1 MFDFKELIGTPNT
14 DFNKILKTTTTNF
27 ENKVKDRLT
36 GKLDKEL
43 SKAGLPSFSDINNI
57 QKNVYE
63 KVLKNA
69 DWGMGG
75 IGGGFGGGAIQGFS
89 GINSFVQNNWED
101 IDNTLQLGLAN
112 KSASNDDAKNNPKN
126 SPPTKGKNVPA
137 ASLQYPQPSKEERV
151 PYMKICGFKY
161 EYDADDTNGNKS
173 SSSNLATN
181 RTATI
186 KLPLPGNLASGMS
199 LQYEDYSSFFAKLV
213 RAHKPSEKGEGVSFD
228 SILESIKQATG
239 GIDSQVWTD
248 AGLAGGA
255 AGIFSAAM
263 GEGIGAAAAA
273 TIDEA
278 FKYIRVQGG
287 IAVNPMSQASYV
299 GANIRTHSFEF
310 HMVPR
315 NKVEALECKKIIE
328 MLQYCS
334 IGERSKV
341 MQGLLVNFP
350 SVWNV
355 SFHTADD
362 VPINGMLEI
371 PDCFITEVNVTYSPT
386 RAGFTVT
393 RDNDPFAYVITIT
406 FKEAQNLIRDDL
418 SYIRQGKDLLTNMHP
433 ASNRNIPEQKL
444 DIKPYKP
451 VTPAEGKADPAANNN
466 PKAPPTPPK
475 TPYKAGKDAGKAV
488 RNGVTAATVILAT
501 KTAEDAKKAN
511 KALGAVTVTAAG
523 VTIAN
528 TQRINKAVGKAVETG
543 KEVLKDANNAMRG
556 GKN

>member
-1 MFDFKELIGTPNT
+1 MFDFDYHERIGIENA
-14 DFNKILKTTTTNF
+14 DFSKIINTTTKNF

-43 SKAGLPSFSDINNI
+43 SKAGLPSFADINNI

-69 DWGMGG
+69 DFGMGTG
-75 IGGGFGGGAIQGFS
+75 IGGYLE
-89 GINSFVQNNWED
+89 NNWD
-101 IDNTLQLGLAN
+101 VINNALYLGLAN
-112 KSASNDDAKNNPKN
+112 KASANEDVKNNPKN
-126 SPPTKGKNVPA
+126 AEPVKGKNVPT
-137 ASLQYPQPSKEERV
+137 ASLQYPQPSKEEQV
-151 PYMKICGFKY
+151 PYMEISGFKY
-161 EYDADDTNGNKS
+161 VYDADDKNGNRS
-173 SSSNLATN
+173 SSHKGDKMKTE

-186 KLPLPGNLASGMS
+186 RLPLPGNLASGLS
-199 LQYEDYSSFFAKLV
+199 LQYEDYSSFFSKLV
-213 RAHKPSEKGEGVSFD
+213 RAHKPSEEGAGA
-228 SILESIKQATG
+228 SIDNMLESIKQATG

-255 AGIFSAAM
+255 AGLFSAAM

-315 NKVEALECKKIIE
+315 NQTEAIECKKIIE

-334 IGERSKV
+334 IGERSTV
-341 MQGLLVNFP
+341 LQGLLVNFP

-355 SFHTADD
+355 SFHTAKGDK
-362 VPINGMLEI
+362 INGMLEI
-371 PDCFITEVNVTYSPT
+371 PDSFLTEVNVTYSPT

-393 RDNDPFAYVITIT
+393 RDNDPFAYVITLT

-418 SYIRQGKDLLTNMHP
+418 SYIRQGGELLKHAKN
-433 ASNRNIPEQKL
+433 NQNIPEQKL
-444 DIKPYKP
+444 DIKPYEP
-451 VTPAEGKADPAANNN
+451 VAPAEGKADPAANND
-466 PKAPPTPPK
+466 PSAPPTPPK
-475 TPYKAGKDAGKAV
+475 TPSQIGNDAGKKVKQVATAEVVRQAV
-488 RNGVTAATVILAT
+488 VIADNVKKVNKGLGAETIRQAATVVGKVQSGI
-501 KTAEDAKKAN
+501 KVIKDVN
-511 KALGAVTVTAAG
+511 NALG
-523 VTIAN
+523 
-528 TQRINKAVGKAVETG
+528 
-543 KEVLKDANNAMRG
+543 G

>member
-1 MFDFKELIGTPNT
+1 MFDFDLDYKDLIGTPNT
-14 DFNKILKTTTTNF
+14 DFNKIIKTTTANF

-43 SKAGLPSFSDINNI
+43 SKAGLPSFAEINNI

-69 DWGMGG
+69 DFGMGMG
-75 IGGGFGGGAIQGFS
+75 IGGYLE
-89 GINSFVQNNWED
+89 NNWD
-101 IDNTLQLGLAN
+101 VVNNSLYLGLAN
-112 KSASNDDAKNNPKN
+112 KATANEDVKNNPKN
-126 SPPTKGKNVPA
+126 AEPVKGKNVPT
-137 ASLQYPQPSKEERV
+137 ASLQYPQPSKEEQV
-151 PYMKICGFKY
+151 PYMEISGFKY
-161 EYDADDTNGNKS
+161 VYDADDKNGNRS
-173 SSSNLATN
+173 SSHKGDNMETE

-186 KLPLPGNLASGMS
+186 RLPLPGNLASGLS
-199 LQYEDYSSFFAKLV
+199 LQYEDYSSFFSKLV
-213 RAHKPSEKGEGVSFD
+213 RAHKPSEKGEGVSID
-228 SILESIKQATG
+228 NMLESIKQATG

-255 AGIFSAAM
+255 AGLFSAAM

-315 NKVEALECKKIIE
+315 NQTEAIECKKIIE

-334 IGERSKV
+334 IGERST
-341 MQGLLVNFP
+341 MLQGLLVNFP

-355 SFHTADD
+355 SFHTAKGDK
-362 VPINGMLEI
+362 INGMLEI
-371 PDCFITEVNVTYSPT
+371 PDSFLTEVNVTYSPT

-418 SYIRQGKDLLTNMHP
+418 SYIRQGGELLKHAKN
-433 ASNRNIPEQKL
+433 NQNIPEQKL
-444 DIKPYKP
+444 DIKPYEP
-451 VTPAEGKADPAANNN
+451 AAPAEGKADPNANND
-466 PKAPPTPPK
+466 PSAPPTPPK
-475 TPYKAGKDAGKAV
+475 TPYQAAKDAGEAV
-488 RNGVTAATVILAT
+488 RNGVTAASVLLAT
-501 KTAEDAKKAN
+501 KAAEDAKNVN
-511 KALGAVTVTAAG
+511 KGLGAVTVTVAG
-523 VTIAN
+523 TTIAN
-528 TQRINKAVGKAVETG
+528 AKKVNKAVGNAVQSG
-543 KEVLKDANNAMRG
+543 KEVLKDATNAMGG

>member
-1 MFDFKELIGTPNT
+1 MFDFDLDYKDLIGTPNT
-14 DFNKILKTTTTNF
+14 DFNKIIKTTTANF

-43 SKAGLPSFSDINNI
+43 SKTGLPSFAELNNI
-57 QKNVYE
+57 QKNAYE
-63 KVLKNA
+63 RVLKNA
-69 DWGMGG
+69 DFGMSMG
-75 IGGGFGGGAIQGFS
+75 IGGYLE
-89 GINSFVQNNWED
+89 NNWD
-101 IDNTLQLGLAN
+101 VVNNSLYLGLAN
-112 KSASNDDAKNNPKN
+112 KATANEDVKNNPKN
-126 SPPTKGKNVPA
+126 AEPVKGKNVPS
-137 ASLQYPQPSKEERV
+137 ASLQYPQPSKEEQV
-151 PYMKICGFKY
+151 PYMEISGFKY
-161 EYDADDTNGNKS
+161 VYDADDKNGNRS
-173 SSSNLATN
+173 SSHKGDKMETE

-186 KLPLPGNLASGMS
+186 RLPLPGNLASGLS
-199 LQYEDYSSFFAKLV
+199 LQYEDYSSFFSKLV
-213 RAHKPSEKGEGVSFD
+213 RAHKPSEEGAGA
-228 SILESIKQATG
+228 SIDNMLESIKQATG
-239 GIDSQVWTD
+239 GVDSQVWTD

-255 AGIFSAAM
+255 AGLFSAAM

-315 NKVEALECKKIIE
+315 NQTEAIECKKIIE

-334 IGERSKV
+334 IGERST
-341 MQGLLVNFP
+341 MLQGLLVNFP

-355 SFHTADD
+355 SFYTAAG
-362 VPINGMLEI
+362 VKINGMLEI

-393 RDNDPFAYVITIT
+393 RDNDPFAYVITLT

-418 SYIRQGKDLLTNMHP
+418 SYIRQGGELLKHAKN
-433 ASNRNIPEQKL
+433 NQNIPEQKL
-444 DIKPYKP
+444 DIKPYEP
-451 VTPAEGKADPAANNN
+451 VAPAEGKADPNANND
-466 PKAPPTPPK
+466 PSAPPTPPK
-475 TPYKAGKDAGKAV
+475 TPYQAGKDAGGAV
-488 RNGVTAATVILAT
+488 RNGVTAASVILAT

-511 KALGAVTVTAAG
+511 KALGAATVTAAG

-528 TQRINKAVGKAVETG
+528 TRKITKAVGKAVETG
-543 KEVLKDANNAMRG
+543 KEVLKDATNAMGG